1 MYDSKNS
8 NGGVSVM
15 TGLNEDKH
23 LIGDVSK
30 KCNVPKKTL
39 RYYDDIDIIKHEKSD
54 NSYRY

>member
-1 MYDSKNS
+1 
-8 NGGVSVM
+8 M

-39 RYYDDIDIIKHEKSD
+39 RYYDDIDIIKPEKSD
-54 NSYRY
+54 NSYRYYSTNDM